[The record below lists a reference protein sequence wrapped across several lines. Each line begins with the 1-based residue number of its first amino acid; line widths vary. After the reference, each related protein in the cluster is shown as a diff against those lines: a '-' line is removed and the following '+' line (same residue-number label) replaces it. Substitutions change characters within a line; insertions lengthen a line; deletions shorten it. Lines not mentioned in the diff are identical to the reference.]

1 MHEERS
7 TDENVQNKPSNK
19 KAKSRLKQVVFPD
32 EIPRYHELG
41 LGRGVDVTD
50 ADMWKSKT
58 PYLVRV
64 ACEGNIIGT
73 QECEILESYKKEVST
88 FENQRQ
94 KLWLSLDNPV
104 GSQVKIGIDEQSS
117 RSSSSTKL
125 IEGEKIE
132 TRTISFQFHFD
143 DVPLYDNIDQA
154 VVEAPNCF
162 LHQSDNN
169 WFENDLANWFLKRIK
184 DREIKQLSKENSDA
198 KNDSSNQD
206 SEENKETSAD
216 ENSLKETSA
225 DGNSLKETSVDGNS
239 LKETSVDENSAIIR
253 LVEELNNQTR
263 LSDIAKDCLAFLK
276 HLGVTHYVS
285 AIKLGAC
292 EYHVVSSRVEETRL
306 GASSTVASGSLVK
319 GGLSGILEKKFS
331 FKGEESQKIGRI
343 NSDKEVTT
351 EAVIGFE
358 IQPIYKLV
366 RIQFIQMCLR
376 KAIKEYIKSKE
387 NSKLFIK
394 PLKIKLTNSYKLNKI
409 HVIKYSAY

>member
-1 MHEERS
+1 MHKESITAEIVENES
-7 TDENVQNKPSNK
+7 TIK
-19 KAKSRLKQVVFPD
+19 KAKPKLKQVVYLH

-50 ADMWKSKT
+50 VDMWKSKT

-132 TRTISFQFHFD
+132 TRTVSFQFHFD
-143 DVPLYDNIDQA
+143 DVPLYDDIDQA
-154 VVEAPNCF
+154 VIEAPDCF

-169 WFENDLANWFLKRIK
+169 GFEKDLANWFLKRIK
-184 DREIKQLSKENSDA
+184 DREIKQPSGEISDA
-198 KNDSSNQD
+198 EEDSPNQD

-216 ENSLKETSA
+216 EK
-225 DGNSLKETSVDGNS
+225 
-239 LKETSVDENSAIIR
+239 SAIKK
-253 LVEELNNQTR
+253 LVDKLNSNNQAR
-263 LSDIAKDCLAFLK
+263 LKNIARDCSAFLK
-276 HLGVTHYVS
+276 HLGITHYVS

-292 EYHVVSSRVEETRL
+292 EYHVVSSKVEETRL
-306 GASSTVASGSLVK
+306 GASTSMAASSLAK
-319 GGLSGILEKKFS
+319 GGLSGILEKRFS

-366 RIQFIQMCLR
+366 RIQYIQMALR

-387 NSKLFIK
+387 NSE
-394 PLKIKLTNSYKLNKI
+394 
-409 HVIKYSAY
+409 